1 MVLQR
6 GARPREGPGL
16 DTLNLLHMQQA
27 TNITDLSMPSAQGAD
42 LGQLCRHKLWE
53 SKLMT
58 NCNFAVDNA
67 EYFR

>member
-16 DTLNLLHMQQA
+16 DTVNLLHMQQA

-42 LGQLCRHKLWE
+42 LGQLCRPLIVGVEANDKLQ
-53 SKLMT
+53 
-58 NCNFAVDNA
+58 
-67 EYFR
+67 FRCG